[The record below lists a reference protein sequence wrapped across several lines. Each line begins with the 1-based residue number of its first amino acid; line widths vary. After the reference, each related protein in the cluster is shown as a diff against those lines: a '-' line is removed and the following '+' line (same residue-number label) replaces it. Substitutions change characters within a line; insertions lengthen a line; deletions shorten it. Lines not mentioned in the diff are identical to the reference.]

1 MIRKKNF
8 IKMKISER
16 IKSEI
21 NYLFFRRY
29 RYRRVERR
37 HLAGY
42 YGPDK
47 PAAINE
53 RRQGIFMAD
62 GPTVCAVYAR
72 SMKAPVTPAWTS
84 GSFSGSHSGSRTI

>member
-1 MIRKKNF
+1 MIRKKTF

-42 YGPDK
+42 YGPEN

-53 RRQGIFMAD
+53 RRQVIFMAD
-62 GPTVCAVYAR
+62 GKRMHGGLADRLRGICKRP
-72 SMKAPVTPAWTS
+72 
-84 GSFSGSHSGSRTI
+84 